1 MQKEKNEISRADD
14 LPDNEHDAQ
23 RLQGDEAVL
32 DLPDVADIPGQEF
45 VHVPP
50 LGELADVT
58 ISSADEE
65 GAGLLDDDGEDDNNV
80 TRGDSSLGRNEKQIL
95 ERGADY
101 QPSKDEDA
109 LRRAALDST
118 DEEGEPLNEG
128 SFGNERLSAEEVAEP
143 KDVDDRG

>member
-1 MQKEKNEISRADD
+1 MQKDKNEISRADD

-32 DLPDVADIPGQEF
+32 DLPDVKDIPGQEF
-45 VHVPP
+45 IHVPP

-65 GAGLLDDDGEDDNNV
+65 GAGLFGDEENDASV
-80 TRGDSSLGRNEKQIL
+80 TRGGDDLSRNEKQTL
-95 ERGADY
+95 DRGADY
-101 QPSKDEDA
+101 QPTKDEDA

-118 DEEGEPLNEG
+118 DAEGEPLNEG
-128 SFGNERLSAEEVAEP
+128 SFGDERLSAEEVAEG
-143 KDVDDRG
+143 DDANEER